1 MQKILIFLT
10 FIPWFLYYF
19 SQTKSNLK
27 IINNNKGDNSW
38 RKNFLDIIPIN
49 NIILYAILIYFSSY
63 YDDSSSIFI
72 VRIMLFSAINLYLFF
87 NTISRKDYITI
98 FEDSKESIPIK
109 YILIA
114 LIPIISFFFTK
125 QHMMTYYLMIS
136 FNILNYLLIKI
147 IGLPKDEK
155 WL

>member
-1 MQKILIFLT
+1 MQQIFIFLT
-10 FIPWFLYYF
+10 FIPWFFYYF

-27 IINNNKGDNSW
+27 IINNNEDNSW
-38 RKNFLDIIPIN
+38 RKNFLDIIPLN

-63 YDDSSSIFI
+63 YNDSSSIFI

-125 QHMMTYYLMIS
+125 QHMMTYYIMIS

-155 WL
+155 

>member
-155 WL
+155 

>member
-10 FIPWFLYYF
+10 FIPWFFYYF

-27 IINNNKGDNSW
+27 IINNNKEDNSW
-38 RKNFLDIIPIN
+38 SKNFLDIIPLN
-49 NIILYAILIYFSSY
+49 NIILYAILIYFSSC
-63 YDDSSSIFI
+63 YDNSSSIFI

>member
-10 FIPWFLYYF
+10 FIPWFFYYF

-27 IINNNKGDNSW
+27 IINNNKEDNSW
-38 RKNFLDIIPIN
+38 SKNFLDIIPLN

>member
-10 FIPWFLYYF
+10 FIPWFFYYF

-27 IINNNKGDNSW
+27 IINNNKEDNSW
-38 RKNFLDIIPIN
+38 RKNFLDIIPLN

-155 WL
+155 

>member
-10 FIPWFLYYF
+10 FIPWFFYYF

-27 IINNNKGDNSW
+27 IINNNKEDNSW
-38 RKNFLDIIPIN
+38 RKNFLDIIPLN

>member
-10 FIPWFLYYF
+10 FIPWFFYYF

-27 IINNNKGDNSW
+27 IINNNKEDNSW
-38 RKNFLDIIPIN
+38 RKNFLDIIPLN

-63 YDDSSSIFI
+63 YNDSSSIFI

-87 NTISRKDYITI
+87 
-98 FEDSKESIPIK
+98 
-109 YILIA
+109 
-114 LIPIISFFFTK
+114 IIN
-125 QHMMTYYLMIS
+125 M
-136 FNILNYLLIKI
+136 
-147 IGLPKDEK
+147 K

>member
-10 FIPWFLYYF
+10 FIPWFFYYF

-27 IINNNKGDNSW
+27 IINNNKEDNSW
-38 RKNFLDIIPIN
+38 SKNFLDIIPLN

-155 WL
+155 

>member
-10 FIPWFLYYF
+10 FIPWFFYYF

-27 IINNNKGDNSW
+27 IIKNNKEDNSW
-38 RKNFLDIIPIN
+38 SKNFLDIIPLN

-63 YDDSSSIFI
+63 YDNSSSIFI

-155 WL
+155 